1 MPKSWRVVN
10 GADGEVS
17 TAISASTSEPH
28 ETSTAQVGNVQTR
41 HSRSDVA
48 LAGAVVVVE
57 YAIVASLLIVS
68 AVVLVRTVVSF
79 LGDSSGFP
87 LSVIPAIDGI
97 LVVIILIDILHTVF
111 RHLRDATFPV
121 RPFLVIGILA
131 GIRDILS
138 SSARL
143 TLSTNLS
150 NRGYGQTLIEL
161 GVGVGVVVLLLL
173 GLVALRYVGGAEDDE

>member
-1 MPKSWRVVN
+1 MSGAEGEISSDISGTN
-10 GADGEVS
+10 GAPDETTTVPAEDGQE
-17 TAISASTSEPH
+17 
-28 ETSTAQVGNVQTR
+28 GL
-41 HSRSDVA
+41 SRSDVA
-48 LAGAVVVVE
+48 LAKAVVAVE

-79 LGDSSGFP
+79 IGDTSGFP
-87 LSVIPAIDGI
+87 LSVISAIDGI

-150 NRGYGQTLIEL
+150 SRDYCQTLIEL
-161 GVGVGVVVLLLL
+161 GVGVGVVVVLLL
-173 GLVALRYVGGAEDDE
+173 GLVALRYVGGAEVEE